1 MNQQKTVVTVGKY
14 KFQIID
20 NILMSEDT
28 GNIYNQ
34 SFKIGGDYAD
44 CVSVSIRYTKNQ
56 PVHAYIPHAMY
67 DPECSMDVP
76 LERGGSVVMI
86 KTL

>member
-34 SFKIGGDYAD
+34 SFTPLKIYNG
-44 CVSVSIRYTKNQ
+44 T
-56 PVHAYIPHAMY
+56 
-67 DPECSMDVP
+67 PEGCLTRDS
-76 LERGGSVVMI
+76 RA
-86 KTL
+86 TLPINRR